1 MKKLLIALAGV
12 SALALPAAAN
22 ADAIVTPGAPLAPI
36 PSNNDFQSQLLGLG
50 FTQFTSTGAT
60 ITLTQASTLT
70 FTFLGSESDLFD
82 TFTAGSVTYTETN
95 NSGACGCI
103 INLFPSGQLLGSDV
117 FGAGSL
123 AGSLLFSGG
132 TPSPITIGDPG
143 FAIFLGPNLQG
154 SGLTNVFY
162 IGYDD
167 IITGDDNHDD
177 FIVRV
182 DVAPA
187 VPEPATWAMMLTG
200 FAAAGVALRRR
211 RRTAQLPQIA

>member
-1 MKKLLIALAGV
+1 MKKLLLALAGV

-22 ADAIVTPGAPLAPI
+22 AQAIVTPGAPLAPI
-36 PSNNDFQSQLLGLG
+36 PSNNDFQAQLLGLG
-50 FTQFTSTGAT
+50 FTQYTSTGAT

-70 FTFLGSESDLFD
+70 FTFLGSESGLND
-82 TFTAGSVTYTETN
+82 TFTAGTVSYTETTPFTAWT
-95 NSGACGCI
+95 S
-103 INLFPSGQLLGSDV
+103 QLLGSDI

-123 AGSLLFSGG
+123 AGTLLFSGG
-132 TPSPITIGDPG
+132 VPSPVTVGDPG

-154 SGLTNVFY
+154 SGPVSTFY

-167 IITGDDNHDD
+167 IVTGDDNHDD

-211 RRTAQLPQIA
+211 RRTTALAQLA